1 MRLFRASLA
10 KVVAASLLG
19 LTGAIM
25 AVVTIGVS
33 PALAVGG
40 GGAGVGAPGA
50 TGFGAATSQYRS
62 WWQSGNADARKM
74 TASSLVSEDF
84 GGYHNREAESHF
96 GTIFSN
102 WGNLGPSVRNH
113 YAKVVDNAVLNC
125 QKRNKNKC
133 TNPRVALMG
142 VVQIPK
148 SNGKG
153 GSGFE
158 TADGRGWMPAAKL
171 NSIALGS
178 VPNSIGK
185 ARWKINN
192 HEIKW
197 DTKLSNGQTIRS
209 LANSQI
215 KNQPGNRTAIVAVVL
230 SNEDFGRKGWRPTWT
245 DYKAFDIK
253 TTSNETT
260 VSPIT
265 GIAEYSIHVEGYDG
279 YVKGMSTTP
288 KSYQTPFGSLLAA
301 VNSGKNE
308 WTWNGG
314 HGTEKKTFKNLSS
327 KVLADQRK
335 NDPSGAVSD
344 ANANIKAAAEWAIAQ
359 TDKMDI
365 DFKIE
370 DAPGVDGMTGKQI
383 TEAFKKGGQYKIVK
397 KRKIQTIQFTGMNVD
412 YYRRTLSGYY
422 FNGWASCNEG
432 ESGCSYIGKTKDQ
445 MAGVV
450 PSHGKNGKDLLNF
463 RIAWKCPA
471 PTGGKNDPYESC
483 IYRGPQPSRGQW
495 EKMAHGPDRTFF
507 VNAIKDKNYRWDGRI
522 LWTVQAARNDG
533 PNEGSMTLGRHY
545 KNGFKWLDPNWEREA
560 YAGTNDKNWITTEHF
575 KPAPNSMQSP
585 VVVALQDF
593 AHMNCNKA
601 DFDKYVDYVRSLKTP
616 QGDTLL
622 DEGSVKSTKYDGY
635 FNTKLVTDP
644 NPVNVK
650 QQLGS
655 MTTVLLRQ
663 PGNTVFKAGDKLTNG
678 KEPTLA
684 NWQIQWGSTTWNTS
698 GKNSGQID
706 PTYTKECPFDC
717 VADTSV
723 VRSNIRKGVANDPQA
738 PGDTRTSNDILAK
751 DAYGVQVWPNKNG
764 QDPDLNGPYKANT
777 SHMQFFRNNEWNYF
791 TVDRWAPASTDGIR
805 YDGGDAKSTTIV
817 RNADGTPWMANG
829 TRLTNMDANAGGWKP
844 LFNGNGNVVN
854 QWASSTNDRFD
865 TKTSNQIG
873 GQATQFRIKSAWAT
887 KNGKPLKFNVKWEY
901 EVDNTVRTPTV
912 WKIRNNGTNLDTVS
926 VASVTTV
933 DQTTKV
939 DGKCDSQFNRA
950 GQVYQ
955 DHTDYAQQGTGVTHK
970 NTQDVNFEEDNPMKG
985 WFSITFVRATAE

>member
-1 MRLFRASLA
+1 MNKIVTNRSG
-10 KVVAASLLG
+10 SLLG
-19 LTGAIM
+19 ISFAVISFLIGVVIILCLPGSASANGVGSGAGGISGGAGGGGAVRQMWQTGDMDANAMLKELNTSANTSGSGYWPAGSASHFNQIFSNWNNSGPSTRARNADALRRAIEDCKKNSSNKRCDGPR
-25 AVVTIGVS
+25 VVTIGIV
-33 PALAVGG
+33 
-40 GGAGVGAPGA
+40 
-50 TGFGAATSQYRS
+50 Q
-62 WWQSGNADARKM
+62 
-74 TASSLVSEDF
+74 ASS
-84 GGYHNREAESHF
+84 GYNGWGPAVWASGKDGRLSNIMPNYTWKVNGRNISKNQKLGNNR
-96 GTIFSN
+96 
-102 WGNLGPSVRNH
+102 SVND
-113 YAKVVDNAVLNC
+113 AINAALN
-125 QKRNKNKC
+125 
-133 TNPRVALMG
+133 
-142 VVQIPK
+142 
-148 SNGKG
+148 SNGK
-153 GSGFE
+153 S
-158 TADGRGWMPAAKL
+158 AKGIIFVVV
-171 NSIALGS
+171 S
-178 VPNSIGK
+178 
-185 ARWKINN
+185 
-192 HEIKW
+192 
-197 DTKLSNGQTIRS
+197 
-209 LANSQI
+209 
-215 KNQPGNRTAIVAVVL
+215 KNDVSPK
-230 SNEDFGRKGWRPTWT
+230 KGWKPTWA

-253 TTSNETT
+253 TTSNET
-260 VSPIT
+260 SEAPIT

-288 KSYQTPFGSLLAA
+288 KSYPTPFGSLLAA

-344 ANANIKAAAEWAIAQ
+344 ANANIKAAAEWALAQ
-359 TDKMDI
+359 TDKLDI

-422 FNGWASCNEG
+422 FNGWTSCNEG

-495 EKMAHGPDRTFF
+495 EKIAHGPDRTFF

-545 KNGFKWLDPNWEREA
+545 KDGFKWLDPNWEREA

-663 PGNTVFKAGDKLTNG
+663 PGNTVFKPGDKLTNG
-678 KEPTLA
+678 KEPTLE
-684 NWQIQWGSTTWNTS
+684 NWQILWGSTTWNTS

-844 LFNGNGNVVN
+844 LFNGNGVVVN

>member
-1 MRLFRASLA
+1 MNKIVTNRSG
-10 KVVAASLLG
+10 SLLG
-19 LTGAIM
+19 ISF
-25 AVVTIGVS
+25 AVISFLIGVVIILCLPGS
-33 PALAVGG
+33 ASANGVGSG
-40 GGAGVGAPGA
+40 AGGISGGAGVGGDVRQMWQ
-50 TGFGAATSQYRS
+50 TGDMDANVMLKELNTSANTSGSGYWPADSARHFNQIFPNWNNS
-62 WWQSGNADARKM
+62 GQSTRAKNADALRRAIEDCKKN
-74 TASSLVSEDF
+74 SS
-84 GGYHNREAESHF
+84 N
-96 GTIFSN
+96 
-102 WGNLGPSVRNH
+102 
-113 YAKVVDNAVLNC
+113 
-125 QKRNKNKC
+125 KRC
-133 TNPRVALMG
+133 DGPRVVTIGIL
-142 VVQIPK
+142 QTTNSK
-148 SNGKG
+148 YYNGKWG
-153 GSGFE
+153 
-158 TADGRGWMPAAKL
+158 PAAL
-171 NSIALGS
+171 AS
-178 VPNSIGK
+178 GK
-185 ARWKINN
+185 NG
-192 HEIKW
+192 
-197 DTKLSNGQTIRS
+197 KLSNIMPNYTWKVNGRNIS
-209 LANSQI
+209 
-215 KNQPGNRTAIVAVVL
+215 KNQKLGNNRSVNDAINAALNSDGKSAKGIIFVVV
-230 SNEDFGRKGWRPTWT
+230 SKNDVSPKKGWKPTWT
-245 DYKAFDIK
+245 EYTAFDIK
-253 TTSNETT
+253 TTSDETT
-260 VSPIT
+260 GTPIT

-288 KSYQTPFGSLLAA
+288 KSYQTPFGGLLAA

-314 HGTEKKTFKNLSS
+314 HGTGQKTFKNLSS
-327 KVLADQRK
+327 KVLAESRK
-335 NDPSGAVSD
+335 NDPSGAVRD
-344 ANANIKAAAEWAIAQ
+344 ANANIKAAAEWALAQ

-370 DAPGVDGMTGKQI
+370 DAPGVDGMTGAQI

-422 FNGWASCNEG
+422 FNGWASCTEG
-432 ESGCSYIGKTKDQ
+432 EAGCSYIGKTMDQ

-450 PSHGKNGKDLLNF
+450 PSHGKNGDLLNF
-463 RIAWKCPA
+463 RIAWKCPSDA
-471 PTGGKNDPYESC
+471 TGYASC
-483 IYRGPQPSRGQW
+483 IYRGPQPSRSQW

-507 VNAIKDKNYRWDGRI
+507 VNAIKDKNYRWNDRI

-545 KNGFKWLDPNWEREA
+545 KDGFKWLDPNWEREA

-575 KPAPNSMQSP
+575 KPALNSMQSP

-678 KEPTLA
+678 KEPTLV

-844 LFNGNGNVVN
+844 LFNGNGVVVN

-912 WKIRNNGTNLDTVS
+912 WKIRQTGTNLDTVS

>member
-10 KVVAASLLG
+10 KGAAVALASLTGVVMAATLG
-19 LTGAIM
+19 AMPAM
-25 AVVTIGVS
+25 AVDGGGAGISG
-33 PALAVGG
+33 PAGG
-40 GGAGVGAPGA
+40 GGATTTTV
-50 TGFGAATSQYRS
+50 RS
-62 WWQSGNADARKM
+62 YWQGGNADANKM
-74 TASSLVSEDF
+74 KARDLVNE
-84 GGYHNREAESHF
+84 GHGTQNWEARNNF

-102 WGNLGPSVRNH
+102 WGNLGDTRREMYSHIVDDAVR
-113 YAKVVDNAVLNC
+113 DC
-125 QKRNKNKC
+125 QRRGKC
-133 TNPRVALMG
+133 SNPRVALMG

-148 SNGKG
+148 GTGYG
-153 GSGFE
+153 GDGFH
-158 TADGRGWMPAAKL
+158 TADGAAWMPAERSDIPLAP
-171 NSIALGS
+171 I
-178 VPNSIGK
+178 PNRNMTWTVKGK
-185 ARWKINN
+185 RVNL
-192 HEIKW
+192 
-197 DTKLSNGQTIRS
+197 DTKLKSGKTIRQ
-209 LANSQI
+209 LANAQI
-215 KNQPGNRTAIVAVVL
+215 KSRTTLVAVVL
-230 SNEDFGRKGWRPTWT
+230 SDEDIQQKGWKPTWA

-279 YVKGMSTTP
+279 YVKGMSTKP

-314 HGTEKKTFKNLSS
+314 YGTERKTFKNLSS

-335 NDPSGAVSD
+335 NDPSGAVRD
-344 ANANIKAAAEWAIAQ
+344 ANNNIKAAAEWAIAQ
-359 TDKMDI
+359 TEKMDI

-397 KRKIQTIQFTGMNVD
+397 KRKLQTIQFTGMNVD
-412 YYRRTLSGYY
+412 YYRRPLSGYY

-432 ESGCSYIGKTKDQ
+432 ESGCSYIGKTQKQ

-450 PSHGKNGKDLLNF
+450 PSHGRNGKDLLNF
-463 RIAWKCPA
+463 RISWKCPSDA
-471 PTGGKNDPYESC
+471 KGYNSC

-495 EKMAHGPDRTFF
+495 EKMKHGPDRTFF

-522 LWTVQAARNDG
+522 LWTVQAARNNS

-545 KNGFKWLDPNWEREA
+545 KDGFKWLDPNWEREA
-560 YAGTNDKNWITTEHF
+560 YAGTNDKDWITTDHF

-678 KEPTLA
+678 KEPTLE

-717 VADTSV
+717 VADASV
-723 VRSNIRKGVANDPQA
+723 VRSNIRKGVANDPNA
-738 PGDTRTSNDILAK
+738 PGDTRTSNDILTK

-854 QWASSTNDRFD
+854 QWSSSTNDRFD
-865 TKTSNQIG
+865 TNTSNQIG

-887 KNGKPLKFNVKWEY
+887 ENGKPLKFNVKWEY

-912 WKIRNNGTNLDTVS
+912 WKIRNNGTNLDTV
-926 VASVTTV
+926 SVTTV

-955 DHTDYAQQGTGVTHK
+955 DHTDYAQQGTGVTRK

-985 WFSITFVRATAE
+985 WFSITFVRATSE

>member
-1 MRLFRASLA
+1 MRLSKNKLLVRATMVLT
-10 KVVAASLLG
+10 G
-19 LTGAIM
+19 LTGTLLALSMTTSSAMAI
-25 AVVTIGVS
+25 
-33 PALAVGG
+33 
-40 GGAGVGAPGA
+40 
-50 TGFGAATSQYRS
+50 TG
-62 WWQSGNADARKM
+62 GNASVQGPVVGNTTSTFRGRWQTGDANPKGM
-74 TASSLVSEDF
+74 TRGHLINKNPGSEAR
-84 GGYHNREAESHF
+84 NHF

-102 WGNLGPSVRNH
+102 WGNLGDTARGAYSTIID
-113 YAKVVDNAVLNC
+113 KAVQNC
-125 QKRNKNKC
+125 QSRGKC

-142 VVQIPK
+142 VVQVPA
-148 SNGKG
+148 SM
-153 GSGFE
+153 GSGGDGWA
-158 TADGRGWMPAAKL
+158 TADSKGWMPASSAKMG
-171 NSIALGS
+171 AGLGA
-178 VPNSIGK
+178 VPNASWKFKGRDINMNTRLANGK
-185 ARWKINN
+185 
-192 HEIKW
+192 
-197 DTKLSNGQTIRS
+197 TIRD
-209 LANSQI
+209 LANETI
-215 KNQPGNRTAIVAVVL
+215 KGNRTTLAAVVL
-230 SNEDFGRKGWRPTWT
+230 SDEDLGRKGWMPTWA

-253 TTSNETT
+253 TTSNEYT
-260 VSPIT
+260 VTPIT
-265 GIAEYSIHVEGYDG
+265 GVAEYQIHVEGYDG

-314 HGTEKKTFKNLSS
+314 YGTESKTFKNLSS
-327 KVLADQRK
+327 KFLADQRK
-335 NDPSGAVSD
+335 NDPSGAVRD
-344 ANANIKAAAEWAIAQ
+344 ANDNIKKAAEWAISQ
-359 TDKMDI
+359 TNKMDI

-370 DAPGVDGMTGKQI
+370 DAPGANGMTGKEISEQ
-383 TEAFKKGGQYKIVK
+383 FKKGGQYKIVK
-397 KRKIQTIQFTGMNVD
+397 TRKIQTINFTGMNVD
-412 YYRRTLSGYY
+412 YHRRPLSGYY
-422 FNGWASCNEG
+422 FNGWKECKEG
-432 ESGCSYIGKTKDQ
+432 QSGCGYIGKTAKE

-450 PSHGKNGKDLLNF
+450 PSHGRNGKDLLNF
-463 RIAWKCPA
+463 RISWKCPSDSV
-471 PTGGKNDPYESC
+471 GYNKC
-483 IYRGPQPSRGQW
+483 IYRGPTPTRGNW
-495 EKMAHGPDRTFF
+495 ERMTHGPDRTFF
-507 VNAIKDKNYRWDGRI
+507 VNAINDKNFRWDGRI
-522 LWTVQAARNDG
+522 LWTVQAARNNS
-533 PNEGSMTLGRHY
+533 PNEGGMTLGRNY
-545 KNGFKWLDPNWEREA
+545 SNGFKWLDPNWEREA
-560 YAGTNDKNWITTEHF
+560 YAGTNDKSWITTDHF

-593 AHMNCNKA
+593 AHVNCNKA

-635 FNTKLVTDP
+635 FNTKLVTDS
-644 NPVNVK
+644 NPVNVR

-678 KEPTLA
+678 KEPTLV
-684 NWQIQWGSTTWNTS
+684 NWQIQWGPTTWNTS

-717 VADTSV
+717 VADASV
-723 VRSNIRKGVANDPQA
+723 VRSNIRKGVANDPNA
-738 PGDTRTSNDILAK
+738 PGDTRTSNDILTK

-854 QWASSTNDRFD
+854 QWSSSTNDRFD
-865 TKTSNQIG
+865 TNTSNQIG

-887 KNGKPLKFNVKWEY
+887 ENGKPLKFNVKWEY

-926 VASVTTV
+926 VTTV

-939 DGKCDSQFNRA
+939 DGKCDSQFNRT

-955 DHTDYAQQGTGVTHK
+955 DHTDYAQQGTGATRK

-985 WFSITFVRATAE
+985 WFSVTFVRATSE

>member
-1 MRLFRASLA
+1 MNKIVTNRSG
-10 KVVAASLLG
+10 SLLG
-19 LTGAIM
+19 ISFAVISFLIGVVIILCLPGSASANGVGSGAGGISGSAGVGGDVRQMWQTGDMDANAMLKELNTSANTSGSGYWPADSARHFNQIFPNWNNSGPSTRAKNADALRRAI
-25 AVVTIGVS
+25 ADCKKNSSNKRCDAPRVVTIGILQTTNSKYYNGKWGPAALASGKTGRLSNIMPNYTWKVNGRNISKNQKLGNNRSVNDAINAALNSDGKSAKGIIFVVVSKNDVS
-33 PALAVGG
+33 P
-40 GGAGVGAPGA
+40 
-50 TGFGAATSQYRS
+50 
-62 WWQSGNADARKM
+62 K
-74 TASSLVSEDF
+74 
-84 GGYHNREAESHF
+84 
-96 GTIFSN
+96 
-102 WGNLGPSVRNH
+102 
-113 YAKVVDNAVLNC
+113 
-125 QKRNKNKC
+125 
-133 TNPRVALMG
+133 
-142 VVQIPK
+142 
-148 SNGKG
+148 
-153 GSGFE
+153 
-158 TADGRGWMPAAKL
+158 
-171 NSIALGS
+171 
-178 VPNSIGK
+178 
-185 ARWKINN
+185 
-192 HEIKW
+192 
-197 DTKLSNGQTIRS
+197 
-209 LANSQI
+209 
-215 KNQPGNRTAIVAVVL
+215 
-230 SNEDFGRKGWRPTWT
+230 KGWRPTWESYT
-245 DYKAFDIK
+245 AFDIK
-253 TTSNETT
+253 TTSNET
-260 VSPIT
+260 SEAPIT

-288 KSYQTPFGSLLAA
+288 KSYQTPFGGLLAA
-301 VNSGKNE
+301 VNAGKNE

-314 HGTEKKTFKNLSS
+314 HGTGQKTFKNLSS
-327 KVLADQRK
+327 KVLSESRK
-335 NDPSGAVSD
+335 NDPSGAVRD
-344 ANANIKAAAEWAIAQ
+344 ANNNIKAAAEWALAQ
-359 TDKMDI
+359 TGQMDI

-370 DAPGVDGMTGKQI
+370 DAPGVDGMTGDQI

-422 FNGWASCNEG
+422 FNGWTSCNEG
-432 ESGCSYIGKTKDQ
+432 ESGCSYIGKTTSQ

-471 PTGGKNDPYESC
+471 PTGGKNDPYASC

-495 EKMAHGPDRTFF
+495 VKMAHGPDRAFF
-507 VNAIKDKNYRWDGRI
+507 VNAIKDTNYRWDGRI

-545 KNGFKWLDPNWEREA
+545 KDGFKWLDPNWEREA
-560 YAGTNDKNWITTEHF
+560 YAGTNDQEWITTDHF

-593 AHMNCNKA
+593 AHLNCNKA

-663 PGNTVFKAGDKLTNG
+663 PGATVFKAGDKLTNG

-684 NWQIQWGSTTWNTS
+684 NWQIQWGSTTWNTN
-698 GKNSGQID
+698 GANSGQID
-706 PTYTKECPFDC
+706 PSYTKECPFDC

-764 QDPDLNGPYKANT
+764 QDPDLTRPYKANT

-805 YDGGDAKSTTIV
+805 YNGGDAKSTTIV

-887 KNGKPLKFNVKWEY
+887 ENGKPLKFNVKWEY

-912 WKIRNNGTNLDTVS
+912 WKIRSHGTNLDAVS

-955 DHTDYAQQGTGVTHK
+955 DHTYYAQQGTGVTRK

-985 WFSITFVRATAE
+985 WFSITFVRSTSE

>member
-1 MRLFRASLA
+1 MNKIVTNRSG
-10 KVVAASLLG
+10 SLLG
-19 LTGAIM
+19 ISFAVISFLIGVVIILSAPGSAFANGVGSGAGGISGSAGVGGPVRQMWQTGDMDANAMLRELNTSANTPGPSYWPADSAKHFNQIFSNWNNSGQRTRGRNADVLRRAIEDCKRNSSNKRCDGPR
-25 AVVTIGVS
+25 VVTIGIVQATVGYNNGWGPAAWSSGDSGRLSNIMPNYTWKVNGRNISKNQKLGNNRSVNDAINAALNSDGKSAKGIIFVVVS
-33 PALAVGG
+33 KNDV
-40 GGAGVGAPGA
+40 AP
-50 TGFGAATSQYRS
+50 
-62 WWQSGNADARKM
+62 K
-74 TASSLVSEDF
+74 
-84 GGYHNREAESHF
+84 
-96 GTIFSN
+96 
-102 WGNLGPSVRNH
+102 
-113 YAKVVDNAVLNC
+113 K
-125 QKRNKNKC
+125 
-133 TNPRVALMG
+133 
-142 VVQIPK
+142 
-148 SNGKG
+148 
-153 GSGFE
+153 
-158 TADGRGWMPAAKL
+158 GWMP
-171 NSIALGS
+171 
-178 VPNSIGK
+178 
-185 ARWKINN
+185 
-192 HEIKW
+192 
-197 DTKLSNGQTIRS
+197 
-209 LANSQI
+209 
-215 KNQPGNRTAIVAVVL
+215 
-230 SNEDFGRKGWRPTWT
+230 TWA

-253 TTSNETT
+253 TTSNEYT
-260 VSPIT
+260 VTPIT
-265 GIAEYSIHVEGYDG
+265 GVAEYQIHVEGYDG
-279 YVKGMSTTP
+279 YVKGMSTKP

-314 HGTEKKTFKNLSS
+314 YGTERKTFKNLSS
-327 KVLADQRK
+327 KFLADQRK
-335 NDPSGAVSD
+335 NDPSGAVRD
-344 ANANIKAAAEWAIAQ
+344 ANNNIKAAAEWAISQ
-359 TDKMDI
+359 TNKMDI

-370 DAPGVDGMTGKQI
+370 DAPGANGMTGKEI
-383 TEAFKKGGQYKIVK
+383 SERFKKGGQYKIVK
-397 KRKIQTIQFTGMNVD
+397 TRKIQTINFTGMNVD
-412 YYRRTLSGYY
+412 YYRRPLSGYY
-422 FNGWASCNEG
+422 FNGWKECKEG
-432 ESGCSYIGKTKDQ
+432 QSGCGYIGKPKPNHAPATR
-445 MAGVV
+445 
-450 PSHGKNGKDLLNF
+450 GKDKLDY
-463 RIAWKCPA
+463 RIAWKCPSDSK
-471 PTGGKNDPYESC
+471 GYENC
-483 IYRGPQPSRGQW
+483 IYRGPAPKRGNW

-507 VNAIKDKNYRWDGRI
+507 VNAIKDKNFRWDKRI
-522 LWTVQAARNDG
+522 LWTVQAARVDN
-533 PNEGSMTLGRHY
+533 PNAGITLGRHY
-545 KNGFKWLDPNWEREA
+545 NNGFKWINPDWEREA
-560 YAGTNDKNWITTEHF
+560 YAGTSNKDWINTTHF

-593 AHMNCNKA
+593 THVNCNKD

-684 NWQIQWGSTTWNTS
+684 NWQIQWGSTAWNTS

-723 VRSNIRKGVANDPQA
+723 VRSNIRKGVANDPAA
-738 PGDTRTSNDILAK
+738 PGDTRTSNDILTK
-751 DAYGVQVWPNKNG
+751 DAYGIQVWPNKNG

-791 TVDRWAPASTDGIR
+791 TVDRWAPASTGGIR

-854 QWASSTNDRFD
+854 QWSSSTNNRFD
-865 TKTSNQIG
+865 TNTSNQIG

-887 KNGKPLKFNVKWEY
+887 ENGKPLKFNVKWEY

-912 WKIRNNGTNLDTVS
+912 WKIRNNGTNLDTV
-926 VASVTTV
+926 SVTTV

-955 DHTDYAQQGTGVTHK
+955 DHTDYAQQGTGVTRK

-985 WFSITFVRATAE
+985 WFSITFVRATSE

>member
-1 MRLFRASLA
+1 MRLSKNKLLVRATMVLT
-10 KVVAASLLG
+10 G
-19 LTGAIM
+19 LTGTLLALSMTTSSAMAI
-25 AVVTIGVS
+25 
-33 PALAVGG
+33 
-40 GGAGVGAPGA
+40 
-50 TGFGAATSQYRS
+50 TG
-62 WWQSGNADARKM
+62 GNASVQGPVVGNTTSTFRGRWQTGDANPKGM
-74 TASSLVSEDF
+74 TRGHLINKNPGSEAR
-84 GGYHNREAESHF
+84 NHF

-102 WGNLGPSVRNH
+102 WGNLGDTARGTYSTIID
-113 YAKVVDNAVLNC
+113 KAVQNC
-125 QKRNKNKC
+125 QSRGKC

-142 VVQIPK
+142 VVQVPA
-148 SNGKG
+148 SM
-153 GSGFE
+153 GSGGDGWA
-158 TADGRGWMPAAKL
+158 TADSKGWMPASSAQMG
-171 NSIALGS
+171 AGLGA
-178 VPNSIGK
+178 VPNASWKFKGRDINMNTRLANGK
-185 ARWKINN
+185 
-192 HEIKW
+192 
-197 DTKLSNGQTIRS
+197 TIRD
-209 LANSQI
+209 LANETI
-215 KNQPGNRTAIVAVVL
+215 KGNRTTLAAVVL
-230 SNEDFGRKGWRPTWT
+230 SDEDLGRKGWMPTWA

-253 TTSNETT
+253 TTSNEYT
-260 VSPIT
+260 VTPIT
-265 GIAEYSIHVEGYDG
+265 GVAEYQIHVEGYDG

-314 HGTEKKTFKNLSS
+314 YGTESKTFKNLSS
-327 KVLADQRK
+327 KFLADQRK
-335 NDPSGAVSD
+335 NDPSGAVRD
-344 ANANIKAAAEWAIAQ
+344 ANDNIKKAAEWAISQ
-359 TDKMDI
+359 TNKMDI

-370 DAPGVDGMTGKQI
+370 DAPGANGMTGKEISEQ
-383 TEAFKKGGQYKIVK
+383 FKKGGQYKIVK
-397 KRKIQTIQFTGMNVD
+397 TRKIQTINFTGMNVD
-412 YYRRTLSGYY
+412 YHRRPLSGYY
-422 FNGWASCNEG
+422 FNGWKECKEG
-432 ESGCSYIGKTKDQ
+432 QSGCGYIGKTAKE

-450 PSHGKNGKDLLNF
+450 PSHGRNGKDLLNF
-463 RIAWKCPA
+463 RISWKCPSDSV
-471 PTGGKNDPYESC
+471 GYNKC
-483 IYRGPQPSRGQW
+483 IYRGPTPTRGNW
-495 EKMAHGPDRTFF
+495 ERMTHGPDRTFF
-507 VNAIKDKNYRWDGRI
+507 VNAINDKNFRWDGRI
-522 LWTVQAARNDG
+522 LWTVQAARNNS
-533 PNEGSMTLGRHY
+533 PNEGGMTLGRNY
-545 KNGFKWLDPNWEREA
+545 SNGFKWLDPNWEREA
-560 YAGTNDKNWITTEHF
+560 YAGTNDKSWITTDHF

-593 AHMNCNKA
+593 AHVNCNKA

-635 FNTKLVTDP
+635 FNTKLVTDS

-663 PGNTVFKAGDKLTNG
+663 PDNTVFKAGDKLTNG
-678 KEPTLA
+678 KEPTLV
-684 NWQIQWGSTTWNTS
+684 NWQIQWGPTTWNTS

-723 VRSNIRKGVANDPQA
+723 VRSNIRKGVANDPKA
-738 PGDTRTSNDILAK
+738 PGDTRTNNDILTK

-764 QDPDLNGPYKANT
+764 QDPDLNSPYKANT

-791 TVDRWAPASTDGIR
+791 TVDRWAPASTGGIK

-854 QWASSTNDRFD
+854 QWSSSTNDRFD
-865 TKTSNQIG
+865 TNMSNQIG

-887 KNGKPLKFNVKWEY
+887 ENGKPLKFNVKWEY

-926 VASVTTV
+926 VTTV

-939 DGKCDSQFNRA
+939 DGKCDSQFNRT

-955 DHTDYAQQGTGVTHK
+955 DHTDYAQQGTGATRK

-985 WFSITFVRATAE
+985 WFSVTFVRATSE

>member
-1 MRLFRASLA
+1 MNKIVTNRSG
-10 KVVAASLLG
+10 SLLG
-19 LTGAIM
+19 ISF
-25 AVVTIGVS
+25 AVISFLIGVVIILCLPGS
-33 PALAVGG
+33 ASANGVGSG
-40 GGAGVGAPGA
+40 AGGISGGAGVGGAVRQMWQTGDMDANAMLRELNTSANTQGPG
-50 TGFGAATSQYRS
+50 Y
-62 WWQSGNADARKM
+62 WP
-74 TASSLVSEDF
+74 
-84 GGYHNREAESHF
+84 AESAKHF
-96 GTIFSN
+96 NQIFSN
-102 WGNLGPSVRNH
+102 WNNSGPGPR
-113 YAKVVDNAVLNC
+113 KKNADALRRAIEDCKKNSSN
-125 QKRNKNKC
+125 KRC
-133 TNPRVALMG
+133 DGPRVVTIGIVQATVGYNNGWGPAAWASGDSGRLSNIMPNYTWKVNGRNISKNQKLGNNRSVNDAINAAL
-142 VVQIPK
+142 
-148 SNGKG
+148 N
-153 GSGFE
+153 
-158 TADGRGWMPAAKL
+158 ADGKSAKGIL
-171 NSIALGS
+171 FVVIS
-178 VPNSIGK
+178 
-185 ARWKINN
+185 
-192 HEIKW
+192 
-197 DTKLSNGQTIRS
+197 
-209 LANSQI
+209 
-215 KNQPGNRTAIVAVVL
+215 KNDVAPK
-230 SNEDFGRKGWRPTWT
+230 KGWKPTWANYT
-245 DYKAFDIK
+245 AFDIK
-253 TTSNETT
+253 TTSNEYT
-260 VSPIT
+260 VTPIT
-265 GIAEYSIHVEGYDG
+265 GVAEYQIHVEGYDG
-279 YVKGMSTTP
+279 YVKGMSTKP

-314 HGTEKKTFKNLSS
+314 YGTERKTFKNLSS
-327 KVLADQRK
+327 KFLADQRK
-335 NDPSGAVSD
+335 NDPSGAVRD
-344 ANANIKAAAEWAIAQ
+344 ANNNIKAAAEWAISQ
-359 TDKMDI
+359 TNKMDI

-370 DAPGVDGMTGKQI
+370 DAPGANGMTGKEI
-383 TEAFKKGGQYKIVK
+383 SERFKKGGQYKIVK
-397 KRKIQTIQFTGMNVD
+397 TRKIQTINFTGMNVD
-412 YYRRTLSGYY
+412 YYRRPLSGYY
-422 FNGWASCNEG
+422 FNGWKECKEG
-432 ESGCSYIGKTKDQ
+432 QSGCGYIGKPKPNHAPATR
-445 MAGVV
+445 
-450 PSHGKNGKDLLNF
+450 GKDKLDY
-463 RIAWKCPA
+463 RIAWKCPSDSK
-471 PTGGKNDPYESC
+471 GYENC
-483 IYRGPQPSRGQW
+483 IYRGPAPKRGNW

-507 VNAIKDKNYRWDGRI
+507 VNAIKDKNFRWDKRI
-522 LWTVQAARNDG
+522 LWTVQAARVDN
-533 PNEGSMTLGRHY
+533 PNAGITLGRHY
-545 KNGFKWLDPNWEREA
+545 NNGFKWINPDWEREA
-560 YAGTNDKNWITTEHF
+560 YAGTSNKDWINTTHF

-593 AHMNCNKA
+593 THVNCNKD

-723 VRSNIRKGVANDPQA
+723 VRSNIRKGVANDPAA
-738 PGDTRTSNDILAK
+738 PGDTRTSNDILTK
-751 DAYGVQVWPNKNG
+751 DAYGIQVWPNKNG

-791 TVDRWAPASTDGIR
+791 TVDRWAPASTGGIR

-854 QWASSTNDRFD
+854 QWSSSTNNRFD
-865 TKTSNQIG
+865 TNTSNQIG

-887 KNGKPLKFNVKWEY
+887 ENGKPLKFNVKWEY

-912 WKIRNNGTNLDTVS
+912 WKIRNNGTNLDTV
-926 VASVTTV
+926 SVTTV

-955 DHTDYAQQGTGVTHK
+955 DHTDYAQQGTGVTRK

-985 WFSITFVRATAE
+985 WFSITFVRATSE

>member
-1 MRLFRASLA
+1 MNKIVTNRSG
-10 KVVAASLLG
+10 SLLG
-19 LTGAIM
+19 ISFAVISFLIGVVIILCLPGSASANGVGSGAGGISGSAGVGGDVQQMWQTGDMDANAMLKELNTSANTSGSGYWPADSARHFNRIFPNWNNSGPSTRAKNADALRRAIEDCKKNSSNKRCDGPR
-25 AVVTIGVS
+25 VVTIGILQTTNSKYYNGKWGPAALASGKNGRLSNIMPNYTWKVNGRNISKNQKLGNNRSVNDAINAALNSDGKSAKGIIFVVVSKNDVS
-33 PALAVGG
+33 P
-40 GGAGVGAPGA
+40 
-50 TGFGAATSQYRS
+50 
-62 WWQSGNADARKM
+62 K
-74 TASSLVSEDF
+74 
-84 GGYHNREAESHF
+84 
-96 GTIFSN
+96 
-102 WGNLGPSVRNH
+102 
-113 YAKVVDNAVLNC
+113 
-125 QKRNKNKC
+125 
-133 TNPRVALMG
+133 
-142 VVQIPK
+142 
-148 SNGKG
+148 
-153 GSGFE
+153 
-158 TADGRGWMPAAKL
+158 
-171 NSIALGS
+171 
-178 VPNSIGK
+178 
-185 ARWKINN
+185 
-192 HEIKW
+192 
-197 DTKLSNGQTIRS
+197 
-209 LANSQI
+209 
-215 KNQPGNRTAIVAVVL
+215 
-230 SNEDFGRKGWRPTWT
+230 KGWKPTWT
-245 DYKAFDIK
+245 DYTAFDIK
-253 TTSNETT
+253 TTSDATSED
-260 VSPIT
+260 PIT

-301 VNSGKNE
+301 VNAGKNE

-314 HGTEKKTFKNLSS
+314 HGTGQKTFKNLSS

-335 NDPSGAVSD
+335 NDPSGAVRD
-344 ANANIKAAAEWAIAQ
+344 ANNNIKAAAEWAIAQ

-370 DAPGVDGMTGKQI
+370 DAPGVDGMTGAQI

-397 KRKIQTIQFTGMNVD
+397 KRKLQTIQFTGMNVD
-412 YYRRTLSGYY
+412 YYRRKLSGYY
-422 FNGWASCNEG
+422 FNGWVACNEG
-432 ESGCSYIGKTKDQ
+432 EAGCSYIGKTKDQ

-450 PSHGKNGKDLLNF
+450 PSHGKNGESLNF
-463 RIAWKCPA
+463 RIAWRCPA
-471 PTGGKNDPYESC
+471 PTGGKNDPYASC
-483 IYRGPQPSRGQW
+483 IYRGPTPSRGQW
-495 EKMAHGPDRTFF
+495 VKMAHGPDRTFF
-507 VNAIKDKNYRWDGRI
+507 VNAIKDKNYRWEGRI

-545 KNGFKWLDPNWEREA
+545 QDGFKWLDPAWEREA

-593 AHMNCNKA
+593 AHLNCNKA
-601 DFDKYVDYVRSLKTP
+601 DFDKYVDYVRNQKTP
-616 QGDTLL
+616 QGDSLL

-663 PGNTVFKAGDKLTNG
+663 PDNTVFKPGDKLTNG

-684 NWQIQWGSTTWNTS
+684 NWQILWGSTNWNTS
-698 GKNSGQID
+698 GANSGQID

-844 LFNGNGNVVN
+844 LFNGNGVVVN
-854 QWASSTNDRFD
+854 QWASSINDRFD

-887 KNGKPLKFNVKWEY
+887 ENGKPLKFNVKWEY

-955 DHTDYAQQGTGVTHK
+955 DHTYYAQQGTGVTRK

-985 WFSITFVRATAE
+985 WFSITFVRSTSE

>member
-1 MRLFRASLA
+1 MDKIKSYGHGKKLWMIVMT
-10 KVVAASLLG
+10 VVSSIILGVTIAAANVPTANADWSAGGGAASG
-19 LTGAIM
+19 SIT
-25 AVVTIGVS
+25 
-33 PALAVGG
+33 GG
-40 GGAGVGAPGA
+40 GGASNLKATWWLGNVPGNEA
-50 TGFGAATSQYRS
+50 GMKEVFKIA
-62 WWQSGNADARKM
+62 GNAYHYTVADWGSWTAVKGKNTWTKALNDAI
-74 TASSLVSEDF
+74 
-84 GGYHNREAESHF
+84 AECNSR
-96 GTIFSN
+96 G
-102 WGNLGPSVRNH
+102 
-113 YAKVVDNAVLNC
+113 
-125 QKRNKNKC
+125 KC
-133 TNPRVALMG
+133 TNPRLVSVGWVQCNSGRWYGPCSGGPGNAALNLKPNG
-142 VVQIPK
+142 PK
-148 SNGKG
+148 YGNKQVGDLSITAMQGLPPSNRSVLDEANRARGKG
-153 GSGFE
+153 TNIVVAMVVIGQEAYSPKK
-158 TADGRGWMPAAKL
+158 GWMP
-171 NSIALGS
+171 
-178 VPNSIGK
+178 
-185 ARWKINN
+185 
-192 HEIKW
+192 KW
-197 DTKLSNGQTIRS
+197 
-209 LANSQI
+209 A
-215 KNQPGNRTAIVAVVL
+215 
-230 SNEDFGRKGWRPTWT
+230 

-253 TTSNETT
+253 TTSNET
-260 VSPIT
+260 SEDPIT
-265 GIAEYSIHVEGYDG
+265 GIAEYQIHVEGYDG
-279 YVKGMSTTP
+279 YVKGMSTKP

-301 VNSGKNE
+301 VNRGDNE
-308 WTWNGG
+308 WTWNGE
-314 HGTEKKTFKNLSS
+314 HGTERKTFKNLSS
-327 KVLADQRK
+327 KFLADQRK
-335 NDPSGAVSD
+335 TDPSGAVRD
-344 ANANIKAAAEWAIAQ
+344 ANKNIKAAAEWALKQ
-359 TDKMDI
+359 TDKMTI

-370 DAPGVDGMTGKQI
+370 DAPGVEGMTGKKI

-397 KRKIQTIQFTGMNVD
+397 KRKLQTIQFTGMNVD
-412 YYRRTLSGYY
+412 YYRRPLSGYY
-422 FNGWASCNEG
+422 FDGWQECTNEK
-432 ESGCSYIGKTKDQ
+432 GCGHFGKTAKE
-445 MAGVV
+445 MASVV
-450 PSHGKNGKDLLNF
+450 PSVGRDGKTALNY

-471 PTGGKNDPYESC
+471 PTGGKNDPYENC
-483 IYRGPQPSRGQW
+483 IYRGPEPSRGEW
-495 EKMAHGPDRTFF
+495 EKMPHKNGPDNDRKFYID
-507 VNAIKDKNYRWDGRI
+507 AINDPDFRWKGRI
-522 LWTVQAARNDG
+522 LWTVQAARNNS
-533 PNEGSMTLGRHY
+533 PNEGGLTLGRNY
-545 KNGFKWLDPNWEREA
+545 SNGFKWLQSNWEREA
-560 YAGTNDKNWITTEHF
+560 YAGTNDEAWISTTHF
-575 KPAPNSMQSP
+575 KPAPNAMQSP

-593 AHMNCNKA
+593 AHVNCNKV
-601 DFDKYVDYVRSLKTP
+601 DFDKYVDHVRSLKTP

-678 KEPTLA
+678 KEPTLV

-723 VRSNIRKGVANDPQA
+723 VRSNIRKGVANDPKA
-738 PGDTRTSNDILAK
+738 PGDTRTNNDILAK

-844 LFNGNGNVVN
+844 LFNGNGSVVN
-854 QWASSTNDRFD
+854 QWSSSTNDRFD
-865 TKTSNQIG
+865 TNMSNQIG

-887 KNGKPLKFNVKWEY
+887 ENGKPLKFNVKWEY

-926 VASVTTV
+926 VTTV

-939 DGKCDSQFNRA
+939 DGKCDSQFNKT

-955 DHTDYAQQGTGVTHK
+955 DHTDYAQQGTGVTRK

-985 WFSITFVRATAE
+985 WFSITFVRATSE

>member
-1 MRLFRASLA
+1 MNKIVTNRS
-10 KVVAASLLG
+10 VSLLG
-19 LTGAIM
+19 ISFAVISFLIGVVIILCLPGSASANGVGSGAGGISGSAGVGGDVQQMWQTGDMDANAMLKELNTSANTSGSGYWPADSARHFNQIFPNWNNSGPSTRAKNADALRRAIEDCKKNSSNKRCD
-25 AVVTIGVS
+25 APRVVTIGILQTTNS
-33 PALAVGG
+33 KYYNGKWGPAALASGKNGRLSNIMPNYTWKVNGRNIAKNQKLG
-40 GGAGVGAPGA
+40 NNRSVNDAIN
-50 TGFGAATSQYRS
+50 AA
-62 WWQSGNADARKM
+62 
-74 TASSLVSEDF
+74 
-84 GGYHNREAESHF
+84 
-96 GTIFSN
+96 
-102 WGNLGPSVRNH
+102 
-113 YAKVVDNAVLNC
+113 LN
-125 QKRNKNKC
+125 
-133 TNPRVALMG
+133 
-142 VVQIPK
+142 
-148 SNGKG
+148 SNGK
-153 GSGFE
+153 S
-158 TADGRGWMPAAKL
+158 AKGIIFVVV
-171 NSIALGS
+171 S
-178 VPNSIGK
+178 
-185 ARWKINN
+185 
-192 HEIKW
+192 
-197 DTKLSNGQTIRS
+197 
-209 LANSQI
+209 
-215 KNQPGNRTAIVAVVL
+215 KNDVSPK
-230 SNEDFGRKGWRPTWT
+230 KGWRPTWT

-253 TTSNETT
+253 TTSDDTSET
-260 VSPIT
+260 PIT

-288 KSYQTPFGSLLAA
+288 KSYQTPFGGLLAA
-301 VNSGKNE
+301 VNAGKNE

-335 NDPSGAVSD
+335 NDPSGAVRD
-344 ANANIKAAAEWAIAQ
+344 ANNNIKAAAEWALAQ
-359 TDKMDI
+359 TDKIDI

-370 DAPGVDGMTGKQI
+370 DAPGVDDMTGAQI

-422 FNGWASCNEG
+422 FNGWDSCNEG
-432 ESGCSYIGKTKDQ
+432 ESECSYIGKTTDQ

-450 PSHGKNGKDLLNF
+450 PSHGKNGDLLNF
-463 RIAWKCPA
+463 RIAWKCPSDA
-471 PTGGKNDPYESC
+471 NGYASC

-507 VNAIKDKNYRWDGRI
+507 VKAIKDNNYRWDGRI
-522 LWTVQAARNDG
+522 LWTVQAARNDSS
-533 PNEGSMTLGRHY
+533 NEGSMTLGRHY
-545 KNGFKWLDPNWEREA
+545 QDGFKWLDPNWEREA
-560 YAGTNDKNWITTEHF
+560 YAGTNDKKWITTEHF
-575 KPAPNSMQSP
+575 KPALNSMQSP

-616 QGDTLL
+616 QGDSLL

-663 PGNTVFKAGDKLTNG
+663 PGATVFKAGDKLTNG

-684 NWQIQWGSTTWNTS
+684 NWQILWGSTTWNTS

-764 QDPDLNGPYKANT
+764 QDPDLNGPYNANT

-887 KNGKPLKFNVKWEY
+887 ENGKPLKFNVKWEY

-955 DHTDYAQQGTGVTHK
+955 DHTYYAQQGTGVTRK

-985 WFSITFVRATAE
+985 WFSITFVRSTSE